1 MVVEGKWCPGY
12 LEDVCYIPN
21 IGRDLFSVWSASEHG
36 ISVIIKHQWVMFQ
49 HNGPLVVTG
58 GWMTD
63 TYRMD
68 MYIVVPRERAEVDI
82 ALASETVQL
91 WH

>member
-12 LEDVCYIPN
+12 LEDVWYIPN
-21 IGRDLFSVWSASEHG
+21 IGKHLFSVRSALEHG
-36 ISVIIKHQWVMFQ
+36 ISVIMKHQWVMFK
-49 HNGPLVVTG
+49 HNGPLVATW

-63 TYRMD
+63 THGMD
-68 MYIVVPRERAEVDI
+68 MCIVVPRERAEVDI
-82 ALASETVQL
+82 AMASETLQL